1 MFSAHRPGI
10 PSLVGFAAIVVAA
23 SVSLPAFGQEK
34 FPARPIELVVPTP
47 AGGGTDI
54 TMRLLAELAEPA
66 LGQKVV
72 VVNKPGG
79 AGTVGVAAV
88 TSAKPDGYTLGAV
101 YNAPLTMLPHLQSVP
116 YTSADYI
123 PVSLSNSAPLVL
135 CAKKDFPANNGKEF
149 IDYLKAHP
157 NTVTYGGDGVGGTVQ
172 LAAERI
178 FHAFGVKAR
187 LVPFQSAGETLK
199 NFLGD
204 QVAIYG
210 GSFPPILPYLKEGSI
225 KCLLVTS
232 ADRHFLVPDVMGTKD
247 LGLTNVST
255 LVWAG
260 VIAPK
265 GTPPDRI
272 AILEKAFA
280 DAAKSKAYKDRMAQL
295 GTNADGTDAAEFKK
309 LVDAESAAMKTIID
323 QLGLKKR

>member
-1 MFSAHRPGI
+1 MLDHRFARFARVALIASAALI
-10 PSLVGFAAIVVAA
+10 AATPISA
-23 SVSLPAFGQEK
+23 PAQEK
-34 FPARPIELVVPTP
+34 FPSRPIELIVPTP

-88 TSAKPDGYTLGAV
+88 TSAKADGYTLGAV

-116 YTSADYI
+116 YTSADYV
-123 PVSLSNSAPLVL
+123 PVSLSNSAPLVM
-135 CAKKDFPANNGKEF
+135 CANKNFPAKDGKEF
-149 IDYLKAHP
+149 IAYLKEHP
-157 NTVTYGGDGVGGTVQ
+157 NKVTYGGDGIGGTVQ
-172 LAAERI
+172 LAVERI
-178 FHAFGVKAR
+178 FHPLGVKAR

-199 NFLGD
+199 AFLGEQID
-204 QVAIYG
+204 IYG
-210 GSFPPILPYLKEGSI
+210 GSFPPILPFLKEGSM
-225 KCLLVTS
+225 KCLLLTS
-232 ADRHFLVPDVMGTKD
+232 AERHFLVPEVMGTKD
-247 LGLTNVST
+247 LGLRDVNT

-265 GTPPDRI
+265 GTPADRI

-280 DAAKSKAYKDRMAQL
+280 NAAKTQAYKDRMAQL
-295 GTNADGTDAAEFKK
+295 GTNADGSTAAF
-309 LVDAESAAMKTIID
+309 VPSCAMRS
-323 QLGLKKR
+323 L